1 MSQFFI
7 QGSGGTPP
15 PPGTLGFLSGD
26 TGTNPVP
33 PDGANNINLFGDPL
47 APGIVT
53 RGDVAGTTV
62 FFGLEQPTV
71 CGTGQ
76 TINTGTAD
84 LVTLPLGAAAAT
96 YTLTANVS
104 GKAATQSGVGGT
116 LFGVVRTDGATVT
129 IIDTID
135 TVSNSD
141 LVLAGASFTFV
152 ASGGSVILRA
162 TGSLGTVIN
171 WNGCVT
177 YVAVV
182 AGI

>member
-1 MSQFFI
+1 MSQFFRDP
-7 QGSGGTPP
+7 SASPP
-15 PPGTLGFLSGD
+15 PPGSVVEFTGD

-33 PDGANNINLFGDPL
+33 PDGSGNVNLFEDPT
-47 APGIVT
+47 APGIIT
-53 RGDVAGTTV
+53 RGNIATNTV
-62 FFGLEQPTV
+62 FFGLAQPTT

-84 LVTLPLGAAAAT
+84 LVTLSLGASAAT
-96 YTLTANVS
+96 YTLNANVA

-116 LFGVVRTDGATVT
+116 SFAVVRTDGATAT
-129 IIDTID
+129 LIDISD
-135 TVSNSD
+135 DVINSD

-152 ASGGSVILRA
+152 ASGNDVILRA

-177 YVAVV
+177 YVSVV

>member
-7 QGSGGTPP
+7 EAAASPP
-15 PPGTLGFLSGD
+15 PPGTVTDLTGD

-33 PDGANNINLFGDPL
+33 PDGANNINVFGDPT

-53 RGDVAGTTV
+53 RGDAAGNTV
-62 FFGLEQPTV
+62 FFGLEQPTT

-76 TINTGTAD
+76 TIDVGTAD
-84 LVTLPLGAAAAT
+84 LVTISLGASAAT
-96 YTLTANVS
+96 YTLSANIA
-104 GKAATQSGVGGT
+104 GKAATQSGIGGS
-116 LFGVVRTDGATVT
+116 LFATFRTNGAAAAVINTVDAV
-129 IIDTID
+129 I
-135 TVSNSD
+135 NAD

-152 ASGGSVILRA
+152 TSGGDVILRA

-171 WNGCVT
+171 WKGCVT
-177 YVAVV
+177 IVSVI

>member
-1 MSQFFI
+1 LSQI
-7 QGSGGTPP
+7 YKPQSGSPAPDIETF
-15 PPGTLGFLSGD
+15 TAD
-26 TGTNPVP
+26 TGTNPVS
-33 PDGANNINLFGDPL
+33 PDGSFNVNLFGDPT

-53 RGDVAGTTV
+53 RGDAAGNTV
-62 FFGLEQPTV
+62 FFGLEQPTT

-84 LVTLPLGAAAAT
+84 LVTLALGGSAAT
-96 YTLTANVS
+96 YTLTANVA

-116 LFGVVRTDGATVT
+116 SFAVVRTDGTTATLIDVADS
-129 IIDTID
+129 II
-135 TVSNSD
+135 NSD
-141 LVLAGASFTFV
+141 LVLAGASFTFI
-152 ASGGSVILRA
+152 ASGNNAILRA

-177 YVAVV
+177 YVSVV

>member
-1 MSQFFI
+1 MSQI
-7 QGSGGTPP
+7 YKSSASGPP
-15 PPGTLGFLSGD
+15 PPGTVVTLTGD

-33 PDGANNINLFGDPL
+33 PDGAGNINAFGDPT

-53 RGDVAGTTV
+53 RGNVASNTV
-62 FFGLEQPTV
+62 FFGLEQPTI

-84 LVTLPLGAAAAT
+84 LVTLPLGASAAT
-96 YTLTANVS
+96 YTLTANVA
-104 GKAATQSGVGGT
+104 GKAATQSGIGGT
-116 LFGVVRTDGATVT
+116 LFGVVRTNGVTAT

-135 TVSNSD
+135 TVTNSD

>member
-15 PPGTLGFLSGD
+15 PPGTLGFLTGD

-47 APGIVT
+47 APGIVS
-53 RGDVAGTTV
+53 RGNIASNTI

-84 LVTLPLGAAAAT
+84 LVTLPLGASAAT
-96 YTLTANVS
+96 YTLTANIA

-116 LFGVVRTDGATVT
+116 SFAVVRTDGATAT
-129 IIDTID
+129 LID
-135 TVSNSD
+135 VSDDVINSD
-141 LVLAGASFTFV
+141 LVLSGASFTFV
-152 ASGGSVILRA
+152 VSGGNVILRA

-177 YVAVV
+177 YVSVV

>member
-1 MSQFFI
+1 MSQI
-7 QGSGGTPP
+7 YKSPSSGPP
-15 PPGTLGFLSGD
+15 PPGSVTDLTGD

-33 PDGANNINLFGDPL
+33 PDGANNINVFGDPT

-53 RGDVAGTTV
+53 RGNIASNTIFV
-62 FFGLEQPTV
+62 GLMQPTV

-84 LVTLPLGAAAAT
+84 LVTLPLGGSAAT
-96 YTLTANVS
+96 YTLTANIA

-116 LFGVVRTDGATVT
+116 VFGVVRTNGATAT
-129 IIDTID
+129 IINVNSPVIE
-135 TVSNSD
+135 SD

-152 ASGGSVILRA
+152 TSGNNVILRA

-177 YVAVV
+177 YVSVV

>member
-7 QGSGGTPP
+7 QNNGGTPP
-15 PPGTLGFLSGD
+15 PPGTVGFLSGD
-26 TGTNPVP
+26 IGTNPVP
-33 PDGANNINLFGDPL
+33 PDGANNINIFGDPL
-47 APGIVT
+47 APGIIT
-53 RGDVAGTTV
+53 RGDIAGNTV
-62 FFGLEQPTV
+62 FVGLEQPTT

-76 TINTGTAD
+76 TINTSTVD
-84 LVTLPLGAAAAT
+84 LVTLPLGVLAAT
-96 YTLTANVS
+96 YTLTANVA
-104 GKAATQSGVGGT
+104 GKAATQSGIGGT
-116 LFGVVRTDGATVT
+116 LFGVVRTDGVTVT

-135 TVSNSD
+135 NVTNTD
-141 LVLAGASFTFV
+141 LVLVGASFTFV
-152 ASGGSVILRA
+152 ASGGNIILRA